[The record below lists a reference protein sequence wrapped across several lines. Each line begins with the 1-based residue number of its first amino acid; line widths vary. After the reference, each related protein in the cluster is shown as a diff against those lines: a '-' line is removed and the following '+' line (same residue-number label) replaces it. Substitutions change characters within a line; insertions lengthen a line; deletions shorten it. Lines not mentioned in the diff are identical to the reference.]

1 MSAPTQFPQR
11 PLCLVVVEGALTLP
25 SSGRESPDSGWIDVD
40 VPTLKEACEIASAND
55 GALVIASWQAPVPP
69 EIRQALRSVRFAAVV
84 EAGDAISAGQARE
97 TGALRVIETGRSP
110 ELLALQLDELVGAVR
125 NADELQRSRTQIEM
139 LQARSAGGF
148 WEVAPSSGSVWCSP
162 AAAELLTS
170 GEATAGEPLDVWLRR
185 FPSESRARFEAWI
198 GLLLDGGVAP
208 SFEHTLIDGHGVPHR
223 VRHTGRAA
231 LDAQGRCHRL
241 TTLVEE
247 VVAHSSNGDLRATG
261 FRGSPDSRLFLH
273 LVERAI
279 REAGRADRHVAVLH
293 IDVHRIRA
301 MTANALSKDAAEL
314 LLASVAAR
322 VREGVR
328 SGDPIEVAADAGAN
342 PVIARWAGEHLTV
355 LLPSLAE
362 LADAAKVAT
371 RVLELLARPISFA
384 GREICVP
391 ASIGIAGFPED
402 HHSAEELVRRAET
415 ASACA
420 REAGSSALRFYDASL
435 DAAALERLTLET
447 ALLRAAE
454 RNEFSLQ
461 YQPRIATDTGEIV
474 AFEALLR
481 WKHPN
486 LGFVP
491 PSQFIPIAEESGLI
505 VTIGK
510 WVLEEACRQNRLWQD
525 AGLAPVKMA
534 VNLSSVQF
542 VHPAILEQVQK
553 TLEHT
558 GLDARWLELELTE
571 STAMHDAGRAVE
583 VLRKLKDLG
592 LEISIDDFG
601 TGYSSLAYL
610 KRFPID
616 ALKIDR
622 SFIAE
627 CPGNPEDAAIV
638 TSIVSMARS
647 LGLEVV
653 AEGVENERQLEF
665 LRELGCQEVQG
676 FLFSPAVSA
685 PQAEAMLAGGLR
697 RQSQAA

>member
-1 MSAPTQFPQR
+1 MSAPSHLPLR
-11 PLCLVVVEGALTLP
+11 PLCLVVVDGALVLP
-25 SSGRESPDSGWIDVD
+25 ASGRESPESAWIDVD
-40 VPTLKEACEIASAND
+40 VPSLEEACQIAAAND
-55 GALVIASWQAPVPP
+55 GALVIANWRAPLAQ
-69 EIRQALRSVRFAAVV
+69 EELLALRSVRFAAVV
-84 EAGDAISAGQARE
+84 AAGDVRSTLEAHEAGAV
-97 TGALRVIETGRSP
+97 RVLEAGRSP
-110 ELLALQLDELVGAVR
+110 ELLALQLEELVGAAR
-125 NADELQRSRTQIEM
+125 NEDELSRARMQIEM

-148 WEVAPSSGSVWCSP
+148 WEIAPSSGSVWCSP

-170 GEATAGEPLDVWLRR
+170 GEATSGEPLEAWLRR
-185 FPSESRARFEAWI
+185 FPSESRSRFEAWI
-198 GLLLDGGVAP
+198 RLLLDGGVAP
-208 SFEHTLIDGHGVPHR
+208 SFEHTLIDSHGVPRR
-223 VRHTGRAA
+223 VRHTGRAS

-247 VVAHSSNGDLRATG
+247 VVARSVNGDLRATG
-261 FRGSPDSRLFLH
+261 FRNSPDSRLFLH

-279 REAGRADRHVAVLH
+279 REAGRAERHVAVLH

-301 MTANALSKDAAEL
+301 MTANALSNDAAEL

-328 SGDPIEVAADAGAN
+328 SGDPIEVCGDSNGD

-355 LLPSLAE
+355 LLPSLAA
-362 LADAAKVAT
+362 LADAGKVAA
-371 RVLELLARPISFA
+371 RVLDLLARPISFA

-402 HHSAEELVRRAET
+402 HHAAEELVRRAET

-420 REAGSSALRFYDASL
+420 REAGSSAVKFYDASL

-447 ALLRAAE
+447 ALRRAVE
-454 RNEFSLQ
+454 RREFTLN
-461 YQPRIATDTGEIV
+461 YQPRVATATGEIV
-474 AFEALLR
+474 GFEALLR
-481 WKHPN
+481 WKHPE

-491 PSQFIPIAEESGLI
+491 PAQFIPVAESSGLI
-505 VTIGK
+505 VEIGK
-510 WVLEEACRQNRLWQD
+510 WVLEEACRQNRRWQD
-525 AGLAPVKMA
+525 AGLRAVKMA

-542 VHPAILEQVQK
+542 VHPTILGQVEEA
-553 TLEHT
+553 LESS

-622 SFIAE
+622 SFISE
-627 CPGNPEDAAIV
+627 CPGNSEDAAIV
-638 TSIVSMARS
+638 ASIVSMARS

-653 AEGVENERQLEF
+653 AEGVENESQLEF
-665 LRELGCQEVQG
+665 LRALHCEEVQG
-676 FLFSPAVSA
+676 YLFSPGVAA
-685 PQAEAMLAGGLR
+685 AQAEALLAGGLR
-697 RQSQAA
+697 PQSQAA